1 MSVTESNSRY
11 KDLEKMSVRKLLE
24 NINQEDEKIPAV
36 IRKVIPSMESLIKV
50 IVERMSAGGRL
61 FYIGAGTSGRL
72 GVVDASE
79 IPPTYGLPEGRVIGL
94 IAGGDKAIRRAVEHA
109 EDDPEQAWKDLMKYR
124 IGKKD
129 VLIGIAASGRTPYV
143 VGGLRRARENGVTTG
158 CITCNHATELAMHA
172 DYPLEIVVGP
182 EVVTGSTRMKAGTA
196 QKLALN
202 MISTATM
209 IRLGHVKGNKMV
221 DMQLT
226 NNKLIHRGT
235 RMIMEELG
243 VSEKSAARLLK
254 KYGSVRKAVRA
265 GS

>member
-1 MSVTESNSRY
+1 MSVTESSSRY
-11 KDLEKMSVRKLLE
+11 KNLEKMSVRKLLE
-24 NINQEDEKIPAV
+24 SINQEDEKVPAV
-36 IRKVIPSMESLIKV
+36 IRKVIPTMEALIKV
-50 IVERMSAGGRL
+50 IVERMASGGRL

-79 IPPTYGLPEGRVIGL
+79 IPPTYGLSEGRVIGL

-109 EDDPEQAWKDLMKYR
+109 EDDPEQAWKDLKKYR

-143 VGGLRRARENGVTTG
+143 VGGLRRARETGITTG

-243 VSEKSAARLLK
+243 VSEKSAAQLLK

-265 GS
+265 SS